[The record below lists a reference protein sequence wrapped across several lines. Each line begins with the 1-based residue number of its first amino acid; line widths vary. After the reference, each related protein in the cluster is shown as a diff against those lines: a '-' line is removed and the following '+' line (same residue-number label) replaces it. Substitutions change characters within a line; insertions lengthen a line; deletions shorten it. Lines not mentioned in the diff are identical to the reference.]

1 MSTLGRKEIFYDQ
14 SVIQYHFQ
22 LQSCP
27 VSVLQQGPSG
37 QLQPEATRL
46 SGPQHEV
53 RNVREEGDGGR
64 RLPWQ

>member
-1 MSTLGRKEIFYDQ
+1 MSTLGRKTVIDQ
-14 SVIQYHFQ
+14 SVNMIDNFQ
-22 LQSCP
+22 LQSSP
-27 VSVLQQGPSG
+27 VPVLQQGPQG
-37 QLQPEATRL
+37 QLQPEAARL